1 MVILEASRRVLGVL
15 LLLLSVSGCVAVSR
29 TDGVRNVAHE
39 VAGASREALPFAH
52 QGDRGNSG
60 AGADRVTELLDAPLT
75 ASGAVE
81 VAFLRSPQVLDA
93 AARLGLSQADVVA
106 AGRIANP
113 TFSGS
118 LIAGA
123 GERQWIAGI
132 SQPISDLLL
141 LSARKRLASGDY
153 ARTQH
158 VVAASLLDLLRDT
171 EAAWYRYVSAEQV
184 KALRAA
190 VRRSAEIG
198 AALAQRFFDAGNV
211 SELDLTLLQ
220 AESSRARLASLR
232 AESDARRAKYDLQQR
247 MGLAGEPVW
256 RALEV
261 LPAPEIVAETVESL
275 VSRARARRADLVAAR
290 EEVELLGEAV
300 TTAKRWRWLG
310 TTELGIER
318 ERETDRRKLTGPTLS
333 LALPIFNQGQAGIA
347 RAEATLE
354 RSRARALA
362 LEASVENSVRFGVE
376 QVTAT
381 EHLVEEYR
389 QSLVPQ
395 HDQIVKRQQERQNF
409 MFIGQFELL
418 LSKQQQYDAYQGY
431 LEAVRDYWLARV
443 ELARAVGSDLSSTEK
458 EPGPAVGVGAILHA
472 PAASAEHGEHHH
484 HGADAPRASTTLDTP
499 PEPDVHDMPGM
510 PGMPEMRAEPSA
522 AAKPKEGST
531 VPQGDRP

>member
-1 MVILEASRRVLGVL
+1 MVIHEASRAVLGVL

-39 VAGASREALPFAH
+39 VAGASREAPPFANP
-52 QGDRGNSG
+52 GDRGGSG
-60 AGADRVTELLDAPLT
+60 AGADRVTELLAAPLT
-75 ASGAVE
+75 AAGAVE

-93 AARLGLSQADVVA
+93 SARLGLSQADVVA
-106 AGRIANP
+106 ASRIANP

-118 LIAGA
+118 LIAGP
-123 GERQWIAGI
+123 GERQFIAGI

-158 VVAASLLDLLRDT
+158 IVAASLLDLVRDT

-190 VRRSAEIG
+190 VGRSAEVA

-220 AESSRARLASLR
+220 ADSSRTRLASLR
-232 AESDARRAKYDLQQR
+232 AEADARRAKYDLQQR

-261 LPAPEIVAETVESL
+261 LPAPEIVAEPVEAL

-290 EEVELLGEAV
+290 QEVELLGEAV
-300 TTAKRWRWLG
+300 NTAKRWRWLG
-310 TTELGIER
+310 TTDLGIER
-318 ERETDRRKLTGPTLS
+318 ERETDGRKLTGPTLA

-354 RSRARALA
+354 QSRARVLA
-362 LEASVENSVRFGVE
+362 LEALVENGVRFGVE
-376 QVTAT
+376 RVTAT
-381 EHLVEEYR
+381 EHVVEEYR

-395 HDQIVKRQQERQNF
+395 HDRIVKRQQERQNF

-431 LEAVRDYWLARV
+431 LEAIRDYWLARV
-443 ELARAVGSDLSSTEK
+443 DLARAVGSDLSSSEK
-458 EPGPAVGVGAILHA
+458 GPGSAVGVDAILQA
-472 PAASAEHGEHHH
+472 PAESMEYGEHHQ
-484 HGADAPRASTTLDTP
+484 HGSDSPPASTTPDKAS
-499 PEPDVHDMPGM
+499 EPDVHDMPGM
-510 PGMPEMRAEPSA
+510 PGMRAEPSA
-522 AAKPKEGST
+522 MPKPTEGST